1 MTDCD
6 WSSDVCSSDL
16 ADLELAQHI
25 IIGIFRRAGMIAV
38 CCVAALSRLSG
49 FGKKDRYKPVITCVD
64 GSVYNNSFFMHEAIT
79 DGMQDFT
86 VQELNIYSMC
96 KGVEQATIIGTAAA
110 SLISDK

>member
-1 MTDCD
+1 M
-6 WSSDVCSSDL
+6 
-16 ADLELAQHI
+16 
-25 IIGIFRRAGMIAV
+25 
-38 CCVAALSRLSG
+38 
-49 FGKKDRYKPVITCVD
+49 ITCVD

-86 VQELNIYSMC
+86 VQELNIYCVC